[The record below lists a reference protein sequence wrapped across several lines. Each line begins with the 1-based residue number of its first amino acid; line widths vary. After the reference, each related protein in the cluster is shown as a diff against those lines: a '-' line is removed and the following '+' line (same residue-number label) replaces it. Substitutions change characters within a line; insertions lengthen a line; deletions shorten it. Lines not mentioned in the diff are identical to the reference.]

1 MNYGSRQDYVEE
13 GGRERERESSQWR
26 GGEWR
31 GEERERDG
39 GKGERENI
47 RVFEIPVW

>member
-1 MNYGSRQDYVEE
+1 MNYGSGQDYVE
-13 GGRERERESSQWR
+13 GGRERESSQWR
-26 GGEWR
+26 GGEWG

-39 GKGERENI
+39 GEGERENI